1 MLRSLLESSASMAV
15 SIDASEVIEET
26 VSLEENSGEVS
37 AARDP
42 NEDVFCIDL
51 SSIKA
56 VSLSDQAA
64 ELKALNLAVYDQ
76 EVMEQSV
83 LQQVDTALEKRQLDK
98 AIKDVCQ
105 DIRSSQQQQR
115 KAQEVLATGGS
126 KGQMMI
132 LGKEIETRHK
142 KLTTLRAQLA
152 SLKEKR
158 TKQESVQPT
167 EDKTDLLHVGVI
179 GETETEHKIRLG
191 EMTPFGTTLG
201 SAVSS
206 ISRSEGL
213 SEFEKYLQRQ
223 EQLQMSRTKDLEKR
237 GKLEDQSKEH
247 RPALKRRILQP
258 HKGRKKERLGTTT
271 SEVYRGK
278 SQSAGPLLSEQ
289 TALEDSDYVPSEG
302 EWAALECEEV
312 DILRM
317 QLINNVCWSDLTVV
331 KKSPRRAKNSKVR
344 RKRMTSSRPA
354 DWGSDDSD
362 WEYSDDESR
371 AKRRSRCKKEIDD
384 GNVEDY
390 QERLKLLEGQ
400 GHDVYPPHELDE
412 GFKQRC
418 GGILGD
424 EMGLGKTVQIIAL
437 LAGLHYSKLVSKQAG
452 ICGLGPTLIV
462 CPTTVMH
469 QWVKEFHTWWPPLR
483 VAVLHMS
490 GSYTGK
496 REHLIGNI
504 ISKGGIL
511 ITSYV
516 GVVQHK
522 TSLLARNWH
531 YLILDEGHKIRNPDS
546 QVTLAVKQFCTPHRL
561 ILSGSPMQN
570 SLKELWSLFDFV
582 FPGKL
587 GTLPVFLAQ
596 LAVPITEGGYA
607 NASEV
612 QVATAYKCA
621 SVLRDTIAP
630 YLLRRMKTDVG
641 THISLPPKSEQ
652 VLFCRLTEEQR
663 RYYKAY
669 LESGEVERILKGTA
683 QIFVGLIALRKI
695 CNHPDL
701 FSGGNKLFTWENED
715 CLKEEDRFGYWSKA
729 GKMLVVKS
737 LLKIWHKQGHRVLL
751 FTQSRQV
758 SLLVSLAQAGTQ
770 MLCILEKFVQTQGY
784 CYLKLDGGT
793 SISARQ
799 PLINKFNTDSQYF
812 VFLLTTRVGG
822 LGVNLTGADR
832 VVIYDPDWN
841 PATDTQARERA
852 WRIGQRNRVTVYRL
866 ITAGTIEE
874 KVTTLSLLRNQQN
887 HKYIKK
893 GATMEEIFL
902 ERTRYKL
909 YMYHRQ
915 IFKQFLANKVLSDPR
930 QRRFFKT
937 NDLFELFTLKESD
950 QDGSTETAAIF
961 AGTGSEVKVKPK
973 SLSRDR
979 TNKHAQEYVR
989 KSTSLSNP
997 MGSSSLSS
1005 TLSVS
1010 KIEDMKKLAQR
1021 LNREFTDRRAAL
1033 PSSDTTEPSSCDAT
1047 KSTNCDIT
1055 ESPSCDATKST
1066 NCDITESLGCDV
1078 TKSTNC
1084 DITES
1089 PGCDVTKSTNCDITE
1104 SPGCDVTKST
1114 NCDITESPGCDV
1126 TKSTNCD
1133 IIKSPV
1139 CDVTKSTNCD
1149 ITESPGCDVTKST
1162 NCDITESP
1170 GCDVTKSTNCDI
1182 IEPPSCNVIK
1192 STNCDITESPSC
1204 NVIKS
1209 TNCDIIEPP
1218 SCNSRKLPNCNV
1230 RESPSVNFSES
1241 PSSNLTIS
1249 QSDNLTESP
1258 GCNHRPLLMLH
1269 KAPVKDIS
1277 TFYCEQLEENSQ
1289 QATTSIDKSSDESRR
1304 ATTSVDKSSDGSRR
1318 ATTSVDKSSDESR
1331 RATTSVDKSSDG
1343 SRRATTSVDKSSD
1356 GSRRATTSVDKS
1368 SDGSKRA
1375 TTSADKSPDR
1385 SRRARHVDTGTDG
1398 ERHRKKRRG
1407 GMFEGKYVPYLVKQA
1422 SVAKSEELNQSQDDY
1437 VLRKLF
1443 NKSGLQTSLCHDS
1456 VRCFPGMQ
1464 TSLCHD
1470 SV

>member
-1 MLRSLLESSASMAV
+1 MLRNILESSASTAISV
-15 SIDASEVIEET
+15 DASEVIEEI
-26 VSLEENSGEVS
+26 VSLEENTGEVS
-37 AARDP
+37 DAKDP

-56 VSLSDQAA
+56 VSQVDQAA
-64 ELKALNLAVYDQ
+64 ELQALNLSVYDQ
-76 EVMEQSV
+76 EVLEQSV
-83 LQQVDTALEKRQLDK
+83 LQQVDLALEKRQLEQTRTRLDK
-98 AIKDVCQ
+98 AIKDVCHE
-105 DIRSSQQQQR
+105 IRSCQQQQKKTR
-115 KAQEVLATGGS
+115 EVLSTGGS
-126 KGQMMI
+126 KGQD
-132 LGKEIETRHK
+132 IETRHK
-142 KLTTLRAQLA
+142 KLTALRAQLA

-158 TKQESVQPT
+158 AKQT
-167 EDKTDLLHVGVI
+167 EDVLHV

-206 ISRSEGL
+206 IRSEGL
-213 SEFEKYLQRQ
+213 TEFEKYLQRQ
-223 EQLQMSRTKDLEKR
+223 EQLQKSRTKDLEKR

-247 RPALKRRILQP
+247 RPAPKRRIPQP
-258 HKGRKKERLGTTT
+258 HKGRKKEKLGTTT

-302 EWAALECEEV
+302 EWAALECEE
-312 DILRM
+312 
-317 QLINNVCWSDLTVV
+317 DLTVV
-331 KKSPRRAKNSKVR
+331 KKSPRKAKDSKVR
-344 RKRMTSSRPA
+344 RKRAASSRPE

-371 AKRRSRCKKEIDD
+371 AKRRSRCESFRLYEVWGKKEIDD

-390 QERLKLLEGQ
+390 QERLKMLEGQ
-400 GHDVYPPHELDE
+400 GHDVCPPHELGE
-412 GFKQRC
+412 GYQKVGVQWLWELNQQRC

-437 LAGLHYSKLVSKQAG
+437 LAGLSYSKLVSKQAG
-452 ICGLGPTLIV
+452 IRGLGPTLIV

-483 VAVLHMS
+483 VAVLHVS

-496 REHLIGNI
+496 REHLIGSI

-511 ITSYV
+511 VTSYV

-531 YLILDEGHKIRNPDS
+531 YLILDEGHKIRNPDA

-701 FSGGNKLFTWENED
+701 FSGGNKLFTWESED

-737 LLKIWHKQGHRVLL
+737 LLKIWYKQGHRVLL

-758 SLLVSLAQAGTQ
+758 SLLLSLVQAGTQ
-770 MLCILEKFVQTQGY
+770 VSLLLSLVQAGTQVS
-784 CYLKLDGGT
+784 LLLPLVQAGT
-793 SISARQ
+793 QVSLLLSLVQARTQ
-799 PLINKFNTDSQYF
+799 VSLLLPLVQARTQDPQYF

-874 KVTTLSLLRNQQN
+874 K
-887 HKYIKK
+887 
-893 GATMEEIFL
+893 
-902 ERTRYKL
+902 
-909 YMYHRQ
+909 MYHRQ

-973 SLSRDR
+973 SRSRDK
-979 TNKHAQEYVR
+979 TNKHAQEHVC
-989 KSTSLSNP
+989 KLTSLSKP
-997 MGSSSLSS
+997 MDFSSFSS

-1010 KIEDMKKLAQR
+1010 KIDDMKRMAQR

-1033 PSSDTTEPSSCDAT
+1033 PSSNATEPSICNTVEPPSCNATELPNCDIIAPPSCDAT
-1047 KSTNCDIT
+1047 ESPNCDIIASPSCDAT
-1055 ESPSCDATKST
+1055 ESPNIESPNCDIIESPSCDAT
-1066 NCDITESLGCDV
+1066 
-1078 TKSTNC
+1078 
-1084 DITES
+1084 ES
-1089 PGCDVTKSTNCDITE
+1089 P
-1104 SPGCDVTKST
+1104 
-1114 NCDITESPGCDV
+1114 
-1126 TKSTNCD
+1126 NCD
-1133 IIKSPV
+1133 IIASPS
-1139 CDVTKSTNCD
+1139 CDA
-1149 ITESPGCDVTKST
+1149 TESPNCEYYSVTELRRYR
-1162 NCDITESP
+1162 ITEQQP
-1170 GCDVTKSTNCDI
+1170 YKVA
-1182 IEPPSCNVIK
+1182 EW
-1192 STNCDITESPSC
+1192 
-1204 NVIKS
+1204 
-1209 TNCDIIEPP
+1209 
-1218 SCNSRKLPNCNV
+1218 
-1230 RESPSVNFSES
+1230 
-1241 PSSNLTIS
+1241 
-1249 QSDNLTESP
+1249 
-1258 GCNHRPLLMLH
+1258 
-1269 KAPVKDIS
+1269 
-1277 TFYCEQLEENSQ
+1277 QLYRVPQ
-1289 QATTSIDKSSDESRR
+1289 LQPQTTAHAT
-1304 ATTSVDKSSDGSRR
+1304 
-1318 ATTSVDKSSDESR
+1318 
-1331 RATTSVDKSSDG
+1331 
-1343 SRRATTSVDKSSD
+1343 
-1356 GSRRATTSVDKS
+1356 
-1368 SDGSKRA
+1368 
-1375 TTSADKSPDR
+1375 
-1385 SRRARHVDTGTDG
+1385 
-1398 ERHRKKRRG
+1398 
-1407 GMFEGKYVPYLVKQA
+1407 
-1422 SVAKSEELNQSQDDY
+1422 
-1437 VLRKLF
+1437 
-1443 NKSGLQTSLCHDS
+1443 
-1456 VRCFPGMQ
+1456 
-1464 TSLCHD
+1464 
-1470 SV
+1470 